1 DGVAEISDFMPIG
14 EEGGSRLVR
23 RAKAVRGELWFRMV
37 CAPRFDYA
45 RAGHRIERKKSEA
58 IFVSRGNDGSAI
70 RLRSE
75 VPLKY
80 HNGDAVAEFTLREGD
95 CAAFV
100 LEDANDR
107 ESPAQAECYVTES
120 FKQTLNFWQAWMRKS
135 KYRGRWREMV
145 NRSALTLK

>member
-1 DGVAEISDFMPIG
+1 ALLDWKKGGSFKIAPVLNGANHKQLYLPESNVLLSRFLSCDGVAEISDFMPIG
-14 EEGGSRLVR
+14 EKGGSRLVR
-23 RAKAVRGELWFRMV
+23 RAKAVGGEMRFRMV

-58 IFVSRGNDGSAI
+58 IFVSRGEDGSAI

-100 LEDANDR
+100 LEDANDHD
-107 ESPAQAECYVTES
+107 SPAEA
-120 FKQTLNFWQAWMRKS
+120 
-135 KYRGRWREMV
+135 
-145 NRSALTLK
+145 